1 MKVEFKDSFF
11 ESLEK
16 MVWYDTKLWKVWDA
30 IRHDIPNFFKNIYRF
45 RKELY
50 SHQWWDYRY
59 TLEILYRSLTI
70 LEKGLSKDGMEVSES
85 RNKKVEKLR
94 RVLELLKSKLD
105 DDYIERAEKILGEI
119 PWKGLE
125 WEDIEGTDSHRLV
138 DNDTPAEK
146 KHMKKVFAHARK
158 VEKQEWV
165 EMWAIISGLQTDEH
179 WKDYI
184 KTEDYTK
191 LNTEGKF
198 EAQWKWSDGSDMRT
212 WWD

>member
-16 MVWYDTKLWKVWDA
+16 MVWYDTKLWKAWDA
-30 IRHDIPNFFKNIYRF
+30 IRYDIPNFFKNIYRF

-50 SHQWWDYRY
+50 SHQWWDYRF
-59 TLEILYRSLTI
+59 TLEMLYRSLTI
-70 LEKGLSKDGMEVSES
+70 LEKGLSKDGMEVPES
-85 RNKKVEKLR
+85 REKKLKQIR
-94 RVLELLKSKLD
+94 RVLELLKHKLD
-105 DDYIERAEKILGEI
+105 DDYIERAEKVLGQL
-119 PWKGLE
+119 PLKPLE
-125 WEDIEGTDSHRLV
+125 WEEIEGTDSHRLI
-138 DNDTPAEK
+138 DNDTPAER
-146 KHMKKVFAHARK
+146 KHMKKVFARARK
-158 VEKQEWV
+158 VEKAEWV
-165 EMWAIISGLQTDEH
+165 EMWSIISGLQTDEH
-179 WKDYI
+179 WQDYI

>member
-16 MVWYDTKLWKVWDA
+16 MVWYDTKLWKAWDA
-30 IRHDIPNFFKNIYRF
+30 IRYDIPNFFKNIYRF

-50 SHQWWDYRY
+50 SHQWWDYRF
-59 TLEILYRSLTI
+59 TLEMLYRSLTI
-70 LEKGLSKDGMEVSES
+70 LEKGLSKDGMEVPES
-85 RNKKVEKLR
+85 REKKLKQIR
-94 RVLELLKSKLD
+94 RVLELLKHKLD
-105 DDYIERAEKILGEI
+105 DDYIERAEKVLGQL
-119 PWKGLE
+119 PLKPLE
-125 WEDIEGTDSHRLV
+125 WEEIEGTDSHRLI
-138 DNDTPAEK
+138 DNDTPAER
-146 KHMKKVFAHARK
+146 KHMKKVFARARK
-158 VEKQEWV
+158 VEKAEWV
-165 EMWAIISGLQTDEH
+165 EMWSIISGLQTDEH

>member
-30 IRHDIPNFFKNIYRF
+30 IRRGIPNFFKNIYRF

-50 SHQWWDYRY
+50 SHQWWDYRF
-59 TLEILYRSLTI
+59 TLEMLYRSLTI
-70 LEKGLSKDGMEVSES
+70 LERGLSKDGMEVPES
-85 RNKKVEKLR
+85 RDKKLKNLR
-94 RVLELLKSKLD
+94 RVLELLKHKLD
-105 DDYIERAEKILGEI
+105 DDYIERAQKVLGEI
-119 PWKGLE
+119 AWKPFE
-125 WEDIEGTDSHRLV
+125 WEDIEGTDSYRLV

-158 VEKQEWV
+158 LEKTEWV
-165 EMWAIISGLQTDEH
+165 EIWKIISGLQTDEH

>member
-30 IRHDIPNFFKNIYRF
+30 IRRGIPNFFKNIYRF

-50 SHQWWDYRY
+50 SHQWWDYRF
-59 TLEILYRSLTI
+59 TLEMLYRSLTI
-70 LEKGLSKDGMEVSES
+70 LEKGLSKDGMEVPES
-85 RNKKVEKLR
+85 RDKKLKNLR
-94 RVLELLKSKLD
+94 RVLELLKHKLD
-105 DDYIERAEKILGEI
+105 DDYIERAQKVLGEI
-119 PWKGLE
+119 AWKPFE
-125 WEDIEGTDSHRLV
+125 WEDVEGTDSYRLV

-158 VEKQEWV
+158 LEKTEWV
-165 EMWAIISGLQTDEH
+165 EIWKIISGLQTDEH